1 MKRGAETMRR
11 GIAVLTLLLLAPGAG
26 QAGWVDPGVPG
37 DVSQRVEIPPAK
49 IPVLSGTFLTFFLY
63 QNDGDFD
70 STPPLFDEYGQS
82 IGYFDVRVYPRL
94 TWRPTRAVTF
104 QYYAEIGGALWSQQS
119 DDEYP
124 DLVDSRPVYIQKELW
139 AEILLPRESF
149 GFRVGFQYIHDPT
162 LLFLEKYVGA
172 FTGFYREEQTQVR
185 LIALQVPDTVYE
197 GIEFDQNNFQN
208 DDFVFAADAELC
220 PTEQLRVRP
229 GLYFEWDQTDVA
241 RPRYLWNPCLNVSYD
256 FGSAGML
263 ELDAALQTGFQEHGS
278 LNNRTLD
285 LIAGAVQLHGR
296 TRLGAAALEANLLAF
311 SPDDG
316 DPYNG
321 VDSEF
326 RYSGFS
332 RSRTLLLSQNWILDQ
347 YNNLDEKAAEAGAGM
362 FLADVFAH
370 LPVVPSLEVFGVVG
384 YGMALEPRYVNGGRT
399 VGTELD
405 GGILWQPY
413 PNTQVIAVGGTVMPG
428 GAGAA
433 LLNEINLAALDP
445 IYYFQAALAVS
456 F

>member
-1 MKRGAETMRR
+1 MRR
-11 GIAVLTLLLLAPGAG
+11 GIAVLVLLLLAPGL
-26 QAGWVDPGVPG
+26 AGWTDPGVPG
-37 DVSQRVEIPPAK
+37 DVSQRVDVPPGK

-63 QNDGDFD
+63 QNDRDFD
-70 STPPLFDEYGQS
+70 STPPLFDAYGQS
-82 IGYFDVRVYPRL
+82 VGYFDVRVYPRL

-104 QYYAEIGGALWSQQS
+104 RYYAEIGGALWSQQS
-119 DDEYP
+119 DDLYP

-139 AEILLPRESF
+139 AQILLPGEDF
-149 GFRVGFQYIHDPT
+149 GFRLGFQYIFDPT

-172 FTGFYREEQTQVR
+172 FAGFYRKERTQVR
-185 LIALQVPDTVYE
+185 LIALQIPDTVYE
-197 GIEFDQNNFQN
+197 GIEFDENNFQN
-208 DDFVFAADAELC
+208 DDFVFAADAELQV
-220 PTEQLRVRP
+220 TEAFRIRP

-241 RPRYLWNPCLNVSYD
+241 RPRYLWNPCVNLAFD

-263 ELDAALQTGFQEHGS
+263 ELDAALQAGFQEHGS
-278 LNNRTLD
+278 INNRTLD
-285 LIAGAVQLHGR
+285 LLAGALQLHGK
-296 TRLGAAALEANLLAF
+296 TRLGVMDLEANLLAF

-321 VDSEF
+321 ADSGF

-370 LPVVPSLEVFGVVG
+370 LPVVSTLEVFAVAG
-384 YGMALEPRYVNGGRT
+384 YGMALASRYVNGGQT
-399 VGTELD
+399 IGTEVDAGL
-405 GGILWQPY
+405 LWEPY
-413 PNTQVIAVGGTVMPG
+413 KNTQVIAVGGTVLPG
-428 GAGAA
+428 RAGAA
-433 LLNEINLAALDP
+433 LLNEIDLDALDP
-445 IYYFQAALAVS
+445 IYYFQAALAVN